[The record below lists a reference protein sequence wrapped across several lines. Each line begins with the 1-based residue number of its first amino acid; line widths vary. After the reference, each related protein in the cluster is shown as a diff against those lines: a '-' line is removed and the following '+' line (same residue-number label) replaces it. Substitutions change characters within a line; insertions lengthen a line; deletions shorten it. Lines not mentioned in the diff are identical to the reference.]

1 MNLREKLAICYTW
14 HILNL
19 DILKSIKEELDTS
32 GKATSSKTKYI
43 SQYDFFNYFTK
54 IVKES
59 QEQEIK
65 CKF

>member
-43 SQYDFFNYFTK
+43 S
-54 IVKES
+54 
-59 QEQEIK
+59 
-65 CKF
+65 